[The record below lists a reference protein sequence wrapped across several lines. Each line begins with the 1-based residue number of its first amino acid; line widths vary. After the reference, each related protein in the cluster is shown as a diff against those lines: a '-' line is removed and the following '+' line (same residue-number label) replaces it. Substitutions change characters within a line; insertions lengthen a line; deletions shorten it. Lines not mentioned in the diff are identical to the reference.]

1 MLREEFKLTTR
12 GLYWLKINMANTYGY
27 EKYTFQ
33 EKIKWF
39 DDKSYEEFVTLA
51 DTAENKNQYILVV
64 EDYYNYLRNEPV
76 QNIMYLDCS
85 NQALQIYGLLTGDL
99 ETTKIACLGSGNI
112 RNDAYARLSDGLNET
127 LNTDIFNRN
136 NCKKSMMTTLYGK
149 RKAYYKILEEMQI
162 SESGLTKLIKDYEL
176 DDLANAF
183 EETMNELVPAVMQT
197 MTLLQDLNDENIDT
211 YYWVMKDGFK
221 VKYDVKQEIEID
233 YSKKSKGGINI
244 NFSAKTEMYGGHQLN
259 AGMAPNVIHSVDGY
273 IVRILRKILK
283 GIFFTG
289 VHDAYAVH
297 YNNVDKLVESY
308 KIVLCDILKDKDFLP
323 NIMNQIS
330 GGNYVAPKYIGTLTE
345 EHILNS
351 EYALA

>member
-1 MLREEFKLTTR
+1 MLREEFKLTQR

-27 EKYTFQ
+27 EKYTFE
-33 EKIKWF
+33 EKINWF
-39 DDKSYEEFVTLA
+39 DDKSYEDFVTLI
-51 DTAENKNQYILVV
+51 DTAENKHQYILVV
-64 EDYYNYLRNEPV
+64 EDYYNYLRDEAV

-99 ETTKIACLGSGNI
+99 ETTRIACLGSGNV
-112 RNDAYARLSDGLNET
+112 RNDAYNLLAIRLDELLKT
-127 LNTDIFNRN
+127 LIFNRK

-149 RKAYYKILEEMQI
+149 RKAYYKILEEMKIQ
-162 SESGLTKLIKDYEL
+162 ESKLIELIEGYEL
-176 DDLANAF
+176 DDLGNAF
-183 EETMNELVPAVMQT
+183 ESAMNELVPAVMQT
-197 MTLLQDLNDENIDT
+197 MALLQDLNNEDIDT
-211 YYWVMKDGFK
+211 YYWTMKDGFK

-233 YSKKSKGGINI
+233 YSKKSKGGTNI

-273 IVRILRKILK
+273 ILRRLREMLK

-297 YNNVDKLVESY
+297 YNDIDRLVKAY
-308 KIVLCDILKDKDFLP
+308 KIVLCDILRDKDFLP
-323 NIMNQIS
+323 NIMSQIS
-330 GGNYVAPKYIGTLTE
+330 GGNYVAPEYVGTLTE
-345 EHILNS
+345 EHIMNS